1 MYLKK
6 IYVNGFK
13 SFAEKTEIE
22 VEKGITAIVG
32 PNGSGKSN
40 ISDAIKWVLGEQSA
54 KSLRG
59 GKMDDVI
66 FAGTAKRLP
75 LGYAEVRLTFNNES
89 GIIPLEYKE
98 VSISRKLYKTGE
110 SEYYINKQQCRLKD
124 IKELFMDTGIG
135 REGYSFIGQGRVEDI
150 LSPNSDVR
158 RQVFEEA
165 SGIVKYK
172 TRKEESERK
181 LEKTKNNLDRVEDII
196 YELKER
202 IEPLYEQ
209 SIRAQKFIEIRDNL
223 KKYELNYLAHEYEK
237 HCEQLK
243 ALKNQ
248 RDMSLEEKL
257 RLQKRRD
264 YYAEIIES
272 QKEKINDLQNKINET
287 EALRDSK
294 NKALEKY
301 KSLRQVHKEKKLL
314 YSSNID
320 NIKNEIGELEK
331 RNLELEE
338 KINVLIQEKVS
349 CEEIYKRDIEKF
361 ESLNSDIKEYK
372 EEIDEI
378 VQSIEQQKNELFELH
393 KDINK
398 NNSNKN
404 TIESLIINN
413 GDRIK
418 HLDQEVNSEEEERQK
433 RIETVNN
440 LQEEQRITREL
451 LIKKK
456 AVLKSILEE
465 LNNAEKNKERLN
477 LHISKLNE
485 EYNGTKSKINILT
498 NMEAYYEGY
507 YKSIKTVMNNKDKEP
522 VLNSILGTVADV
534 IKTEKKYEKAVE
546 IALGSAIQNIIV
558 NTDKEAEEIIEYL
571 KKNKIG
577 RVTFLPINMLTERS
591 LNDFEREVLKEECVI
606 DTADNLIQTNS
617 KYEKVIK
624 NLLGRIII
632 ADNLNNGLKIS
643 KKLGNTVKIVT
654 LQGDVINAG
663 GSVTGGHI
671 SSNQALLGRKREIDE
686 LKAHLDK
693 LSEELKEKN
702 DSLKLLNFKI
712 KELNNSV
719 EEIKNFINGKNNYY
733 EMNNSKIKMLS
744 EQNEKTTAAINKYK
758 EEIHFIQS
766 EKQKYE
772 NDLRYLNA
780 ETEKLKLLVEQKEKS
795 IEETILMNNS
805 NKLKY
810 DEYNNTISMQR
821 DKVSNITQDIK
832 LIEEKLNNIHMEIER
847 NKNSIKYKEESL
859 SSIEQEIE
867 AAREKI
873 IEFTEC
879 SDALEEEIKSL
890 NESYI
895 KEKETHK
902 NYQNEIYD
910 YQNKINESN
919 KLITDILDEEMKLNV
934 KIERESSKIEDIS
947 AKLWED
953 YEINYAMALKYKD
966 DSISQTKLY
975 SEVNSCKKAIKELGN
990 INLDSIEEYKE
1001 VRERYDFLTKQEKD
1015 LKDAIEQLNEVI
1027 KELEIQMKE
1036 KFVEEFYNIRAKFSE
1051 VFKKLFNGGNGD
1063 IYLENEED
1071 ALNSNI
1077 EITVQPPG
1085 KKLSKISLLSG
1096 GEKAL
1101 TAIAL
1106 LFSILKTKPTPF
1118 CILDEIESSLD
1129 DLNIFR
1135 FSQYLKEFSRETQ
1148 FIVITH
1154 RKGTME
1160 YADTLYGATMEEKGV
1175 TKLVSMKLSDEQ
1187 SIIGTHS

>member
-75 LGYAEVRLTFNNES
+75 LGYAEVRLIFNNEL
-89 GIIPLEYKE
+89 GTIPLEYKE
-98 VSISRKLYKTGE
+98 VSISRKLYRTGE

-172 TRKEESERK
+172 VRKEESERK
-181 LEKTKNNLDRVEDII
+181 LEKTRNNLERAEDII

-223 KKYELNYLAHEYEK
+223 KKYELNYLSHEYEK
-237 HCEQLK
+237 RSEQLK

-248 RDMSLEEKL
+248 RDMSLEDKT
-257 RLQKRRD
+257 RFQKRRD
-264 YYAEIIES
+264 NYSEIIES
-272 QKEKINDLQNKINET
+272 QKEKINELQNKISET
-287 EALRDSK
+287 EELRDSK
-294 NKALEKY
+294 NKELENY
-301 KSLRQVHKEKKLL
+301 NSLSQVHKEKKLL
-314 YSSNID
+314 YSSNIE
-320 NIKNEIGELEK
+320 NIKNEIAGLDK
-331 RNLELEE
+331 RNLELNENINILIRE
-338 KINVLIQEKVS
+338 KAS
-349 CEEIYKRDIEKF
+349 YEEIYKRDTEKF

-372 EEIDEI
+372 KEIDEI
-378 VQSIEQQKNELFELH
+378 VQLIEQQKNELFELH

-398 NNSNKN
+398 KNSSKN

-418 HLDQEVNSEEEERQK
+418 HLNQEVNSEEEERNN
-433 RIETVNN
+433 RTEIINN
-440 LQEEQRITREL
+440 LRDELSITTEL
-451 LIKKK
+451 LTQKK
-456 AVLKSILEE
+456 AELKSTSEE
-465 LNNAEKNKERLN
+465 LISAEKNKETLN
-477 LHISKLNE
+477 LQSSKLSE
-485 EYNGTKSKINILT
+485 EYNGTKSKINILS
-498 NMEAYYEGY
+498 NMEAYYDGY

-534 IKTEKKYEKAVE
+534 IKTDKKYETAVE

-558 NTDKEAEEIIEYL
+558 KTDKEAEEIIEYL

-577 RVTFLPINMLTERS
+577 RVTFLPINMLAERS
-591 LNDFEREVLKEECVI
+591 LNNFEREVLKEKCVI
-606 DTADNLIQTNS
+606 DTADNLIQTS
-617 KYEKVIK
+617 PKYEIVIK

-632 ADNLNNGLKIS
+632 VDNLNNGFKIS

-671 SSNQALLGRKREIDE
+671 SKNQALLGRKREIDE
-686 LKAHLDK
+686 LKVSLDK
-693 LSEELKEKN
+693 LSKELQEKN
-702 DSLKLLNFKI
+702 NSLNSLNLKI
-712 KELNNSV
+712 KEYSSLT
-719 EEIKNFINGKNNYY
+719 EEIKGFINEKNNYY

-744 EQNEKTTAAINKYK
+744 EQNEKTTAVINKYN
-758 EEIHFIQS
+758 EEINFIQK
-766 EKQKYE
+766 EKQQYE
-772 NDLRYLNA
+772 NELRALND
-780 ETEKLKLLVEQKEKS
+780 ETEKLKLLVEEKEKS
-795 IEETILMNNS
+795 IEETVLLNNS

-810 DEYNNTISMQR
+810 DEHNNTILKQR
-821 DKVSNITQDIK
+821 DQVSKITQDIK
-832 LIEEKLNNIHMEIER
+832 LIEEKLNNINMEIER

-859 SSIEQEIE
+859 STIDHEIE
-867 AAREKI
+867 TAKKKI
-873 IEFTEC
+873 VEYTE
-879 SDALEEEIKSL
+879 SSEALKEEIKAL

-895 KEKETHK
+895 REKETLK
-902 NYQNEIYD
+902 TYQNEIYD

-919 KLITDILDEEMKLNV
+919 KQITDILDEEMKMNV

-953 YEINYAMALKYKD
+953 YEINYAMALKFKD
-966 DSISQTKLY
+966 ESISQTKLY

-1001 VRERYDFLTKQEKD
+1001 VKERYDFLTKQQKD
-1015 LKDAIEQLNEVI
+1015 LTDAIEQLNEVI

-1036 KFVEEFYNIRAKFSE
+1036 KFVEEFYNISAKFSE
-1051 VFKKLFNGGNGD
+1051 VFKKLFNGGSGE

-1071 ALNSNI
+1071 ALNSDI

-1118 CILDEIESSLD
+1118 CVLDEIESSLD
-1129 DLNIFR
+1129 DLNISR
-1135 FSQYLKEFSRETQ
+1135 FSQYLKEFSKETQ

-1175 TKLVSMKLSDEQ
+1175 TKLVSLKLSDAEMP
-1187 SIIGTHS
+1187 

>member
-75 LGYAEVRLTFNNES
+75 LGYAEVRLIFNNEL
-89 GIIPLEYKE
+89 GTIPLEYKE
-98 VSISRKLYKTGE
+98 VSISRKLYRTGE

-172 TRKEESERK
+172 VRKEESERK
-181 LEKTKNNLDRVEDII
+181 LEKTKNNLERAEDII

-223 KKYELNYLAHEYEK
+223 KKYELNYLSHEYEK
-237 HCEQLK
+237 RSEQLK

-248 RDMSLEEKL
+248 RDMSLEDKT
-257 RLQKRRD
+257 RFQKRRD
-264 YYAEIIES
+264 NYSEIIES
-272 QKEKINDLQNKINET
+272 QKEKINELQNKISET
-287 EALRDSK
+287 EELRDSK
-294 NKALEKY
+294 NKELENY
-301 KSLRQVHKEKKLL
+301 NSLSQVHKEKKLL
-314 YSSNID
+314 YSSNIE
-320 NIKNEIGELEK
+320 NIKNEIAGLDK
-331 RNLELEE
+331 RNLELNENINILIRE
-338 KINVLIQEKVS
+338 KAS
-349 CEEIYKRDIEKF
+349 YEEIYKRDTEKF

-372 EEIDEI
+372 KEIDEI
-378 VQSIEQQKNELFELH
+378 VQLIEQQKNELFELH

-398 NNSNKN
+398 KNSSKN

-418 HLDQEVNSEEEERQK
+418 HLNQEVNSEEEERNN
-433 RIETVNN
+433 RTEIINN
-440 LQEEQRITREL
+440 LRDELSITTEL
-451 LIKKK
+451 LTQKK
-456 AVLKSILEE
+456 AELKSTSEE
-465 LNNAEKNKERLN
+465 LISAEKNKETLN
-477 LHISKLNE
+477 LQSSKLSE
-485 EYNGTKSKINILT
+485 EYNGTKSKINILS
-498 NMEAYYEGY
+498 NMEAYYDGY

-534 IKTEKKYEKAVE
+534 IKTDKKYETAVE

-558 NTDKEAEEIIEYL
+558 KTDKEAEEIIEYL

-577 RVTFLPINMLTERS
+577 RVTFLPINMLAQRC
-591 LNDFEREVLKEECVI
+591 LNNSEREVLKEKCVI
-606 DTADNLIQTNS
+606 DTADNLIQTS
-617 KYEKVIK
+617 PKYEIIIK

-632 ADNLNNGLKIS
+632 VDNLNNGFKIS

-671 SSNQALLGRKREIDE
+671 SKNQALLGRKREIDE
-686 LKAHLDK
+686 LKVSLDK
-693 LSEELKEKN
+693 LSKELQEKN
-702 DSLKLLNFKI
+702 NSLNSLNLKI
-712 KELNNSV
+712 KEYSNLT
-719 EEIKNFINGKNNYY
+719 EEIKGFINEKNNYY

-744 EQNEKTTAAINKYK
+744 EQNEKTTAVINKYN
-758 EEIHFIQS
+758 EEINFIQK
-766 EKQKYE
+766 EKQQYE
-772 NDLRYLNA
+772 NELRALND
-780 ETEKLKLLVEQKEKS
+780 ETEKLKLLVEEKEKS
-795 IEETILMNNS
+795 IEETVLLNNS

-810 DEYNNTISMQR
+810 DEYNNTILKQR
-821 DKVSNITQDIK
+821 DQVSKITQDIK
-832 LIEEKLNNIHMEIER
+832 LMEEKLNNINMEIER

-859 SSIEQEIE
+859 STIDHEIE
-867 AAREKI
+867 TAKKKI
-873 IEFTEC
+873 VEYTE
-879 SDALEEEIKSL
+879 SSEALKEEIKAL

-895 KEKETHK
+895 REKETLK
-902 NYQNEIYD
+902 TYQNEIYD

-919 KLITDILDEEMKLNV
+919 KQITDILDEEMKMNV

-953 YEINYAMALKYKD
+953 YEINYAMALKFKD
-966 DSISQTKLY
+966 ESISQTKLY

-1001 VRERYDFLTKQEKD
+1001 VKERYDFLTKQQKD
-1015 LKDAIEQLNEVI
+1015 LTDAIEQLNEVI

-1036 KFVEEFYNIRAKFSE
+1036 KFVEEFYNISAKFSE
-1051 VFKKLFNGGNGD
+1051 VFKKLFNGGSGE

-1071 ALNSNI
+1071 ALNSDI

-1118 CILDEIESSLD
+1118 CVLDEIESSLD
-1129 DLNIFR
+1129 DLNISR
-1135 FSQYLKEFSRETQ
+1135 FSQYLKEFSKETQ

-1175 TKLVSMKLSDEQ
+1175 TKLVSLKLSDAEMP
-1187 SIIGTHS
+1187 

>member
-75 LGYAEVRLTFNNES
+75 LGYAEVRLIFNNEL
-89 GIIPLEYKE
+89 GTIPLEYKE
-98 VSISRKLYKTGE
+98 VSISRKLYRTGE

-172 TRKEESERK
+172 VRKEESERK
-181 LEKTKNNLDRVEDII
+181 LEKTKNNLERAEDII

-223 KKYELNYLAHEYEK
+223 KKYELNYLSHEYEK
-237 HCEQLK
+237 RSEQLK

-248 RDMSLEEKL
+248 RDMSLEDKT
-257 RLQKRRD
+257 RFQKRRD
-264 YYAEIIES
+264 NYSEIIES
-272 QKEKINDLQNKINET
+272 QKEKINELQNKISET
-287 EALRDSK
+287 EELRDSK
-294 NKALEKY
+294 NKELENFN
-301 KSLRQVHKEKKLL
+301 SLSQVHKEKKLL
-314 YSSNID
+314 YSSNIE
-320 NIKNEIGELEK
+320 NIKNEIAGLDK
-331 RNLELEE
+331 RNLELNENINILIRE
-338 KINVLIQEKVS
+338 KAS
-349 CEEIYKRDIEKF
+349 YEEIYKRDTEKF

-372 EEIDEI
+372 KEIDEI
-378 VQSIEQQKNELFELH
+378 VQLIEQQKNELFELH

-398 NNSNKN
+398 KNSSKN

-418 HLDQEVNSEEEERQK
+418 HLNQEVNSEEEERNN
-433 RIETVNN
+433 RTEIINN
-440 LQEEQRITREL
+440 LRDELSITTEL
-451 LIKKK
+451 LTQKK
-456 AVLKSILEE
+456 AELKSTSEE
-465 LNNAEKNKERLN
+465 LISAEKNKETLN
-477 LHISKLNE
+477 LQSSKLSE
-485 EYNGTKSKINILT
+485 EYNGTKSKINILS
-498 NMEAYYEGY
+498 NMEAYYDGY

-534 IKTEKKYEKAVE
+534 IKTDKKYETAVE

-558 NTDKEAEEIIEYL
+558 KTDKEAEEIIEYL

-577 RVTFLPINMLTERS
+577 RVTFLPINMLAERS
-591 LNDFEREVLKEECVI
+591 LNNFEREVLKEKCVI
-606 DTADNLIQTNS
+606 DTADNLIQTS
-617 KYEKVIK
+617 PKYEIVIK

-632 ADNLNNGLKIS
+632 VDNLNNGFKIS

-671 SSNQALLGRKREIDE
+671 SKNQALLGRKREIDE
-686 LKAHLDK
+686 LKVSLDK
-693 LSEELKEKN
+693 LSKELQEKN
-702 DSLKLLNFKI
+702 NSLNSLNLKI
-712 KELNNSV
+712 KEYSSLT
-719 EEIKNFINGKNNYY
+719 EEIKGFINEKNNYY

-744 EQNEKTTAAINKYK
+744 EQNEKTTAVINKYN
-758 EEIHFIQS
+758 EEINFIQK
-766 EKQKYE
+766 EKQQYE
-772 NDLRYLNA
+772 NELRALND
-780 ETEKLKLLVEQKEKS
+780 ETEKLKLLVEEKEKS
-795 IEETILMNNS
+795 IEETVLLNNS

-810 DEYNNTISMQR
+810 DEHNNTILKQR
-821 DKVSNITQDIK
+821 DQVSKITQDIK
-832 LIEEKLNNIHMEIER
+832 LIEEKLNNINMEIER

-859 SSIEQEIE
+859 STIDHEIE
-867 AAREKI
+867 TAKKKI
-873 IEFTEC
+873 VEYTE
-879 SDALEEEIKSL
+879 SSEALKEEIKAL

-895 KEKETHK
+895 REKETLK
-902 NYQNEIYD
+902 TYQNEIYD

-919 KLITDILDEEMKLNV
+919 KQITDILDEEMKMNV

-953 YEINYAMALKYKD
+953 YEINYAMALKFKD
-966 DSISQTKLY
+966 ESISQTKLY

-1001 VRERYDFLTKQEKD
+1001 VKERYDFLTKQQKD
-1015 LKDAIEQLNEVI
+1015 LTDAIEQLNEVI

-1036 KFVEEFYNIRAKFSE
+1036 KFVEEFYNISAKFSE
-1051 VFKKLFNGGNGD
+1051 VFKKLFNGGSGE

-1071 ALNSNI
+1071 ALNSDI

-1118 CILDEIESSLD
+1118 CVLDEIESSLD
-1129 DLNIFR
+1129 DLNISR
-1135 FSQYLKEFSRETQ
+1135 FSQYLKEFSKETQ

-1175 TKLVSMKLSDEQ
+1175 TKLVSLKLSDAEMP
-1187 SIIGTHS
+1187 